1 MGSAYST
8 YIVCSTPRIIRGSV
22 VVSYMIAVL
31 RRIHLCC
38 SYQQAGSRMTTE
50 AIARDLIANPNKTLF
65 LLNGA
70 VPVAGT

>member
-1 MGSAYST
+1 MT
-8 YIVCSTPRIIRGSV
+8 
-22 VVSYMIAVL
+22 AVL
-31 RRIHLCC
+31 KRVHFCC

-65 LLNGA
+65 LLNGT